1 MLNFSIVKLIFCG
14 TPTFAVPSL
23 KALSAAAHKILAV
36 VTQPDR
42 PAGRGRKL
50 HSSAVKEAA
59 LAASLPVLQP
69 LKIGAP
75 DSLENLK
82 RFQPDAIV
90 VVAYG
95 QFLPRSVLELPRYG
109 CINVHASLLP
119 GYRGAAP
126 INWVIIRGERQTGI
140 TTMRL
145 DEGMDTGDI
154 IARQA
159 IPLSPQET
167 AGSLHDKL
175 APLGAELLLATLK
188 QIEAG
193 TARYQPQDKSKASY
207 APAIQKADTIIHWG
221 QPAQEI
227 ERLVRG
233 LNPHPGARTYLQG
246 APLKVLGVEI
256 SSEAPSPPG
265 QIVREDKKRGI
276 LVGTG
281 SASLWLKTIQP
292 PNRPP
297 MQASDYLSGLRERLE
312 GGSLS

>member
-1 MLNFSIVKLIFCG
+1 MLSFIIMKLIFCG
-14 TPTFAVPSL
+14 TPAFAIPSL
-23 KALSAAAHKILAV
+23 KSLLASSHKILAV

-50 HSSAVKEAA
+50 HSPAVKEAA
-59 LAASLPVLQP
+59 LAAGLPVLQP
-69 LKIGAP
+69 LRIGEPA
-75 DSLENLK
+75 SLENL
-82 RFQPDAIV
+82 RQLQPDALV

-95 QFLPRSVLELPRYG
+95 QFLPRSVLELPKYG

-119 GYRGAAP
+119 RYRGAAP
-126 INWVIIRGERQTGI
+126 INWAVIRGERQTGI

-145 DEGMDTGDI
+145 DEGMDSGDI
-154 IARQA
+154 ILRQA
-159 IPLSPQET
+159 IPLDTQET

-175 APLGAELLLATLK
+175 APLGAEVLLSTLE

-193 TARYQPQDKSKASY
+193 TARYEPQDKSKASY
-207 APAIQKADTIIHWG
+207 APAIKKVDTMIHWE

-233 LNPHPGARTYLQG
+233 LNPHPGARTHLQG
-246 APLKVLGVEI
+246 FLLKVLAVEV
-256 SSEAPSPPG
+256 SSEPPSPPG
-265 QIVREDKKRGI
+265 QIVRGDKKRGI

-281 SASLWLKTIQP
+281 SAPLWLKTIQP
-292 PNRPP
+292 PNRAP
-297 MQASDYLSGLRERLE
+297 MQAGDYLSGLREKLE